1 MQTKLDEAKAELL
14 ENAARV
20 AENSPGWKTGGLGG
34 GPREDE
40 TPAGSRGAGSS
51 AAEDVDS
58 PGRATLLA
66 YLQRYYLHTAPE
78 DLAGRDPVDVAGAAL
93 SHFRLAGTRPQGTAN
108 VRVYTPTVEENGW
121 TCSHSVVEVVT
132 DDMPFLVDSVTNELT
147 RQGRGIHAVIH
158 PQVAVR
164 RDVTGRLVAVLPEG
178 AAGPEER
185 PHDALTESWIH
196 VEVDRESDRSDL
208 KQITTDLLRVL
219 SDVRETVEDWE
230 KMRDS
235 ALRIAEELPG
245 EPTADDLR
253 DQEVEEA
260 RELLRWLAADHF
272 TFLGYR
278 EYRLSDGDSLAAV
291 PGTGLGVLRSD
302 PRHSEDENHPVSPS
316 FSRLPADARAKARE
330 HKLLV
335 ITKANSRATVHRP
348 GYLDYVGVKKFDDKG
363 NVVGERRFLGLFSSA
378 AYTESVRRVPV
389 VRRKVA
395 EVLEGAGFSPN
406 SHDGRDLLQI
416 LETYPRDEL
425 FQTPVDELRSI
436 VTSVLYLQE
445 RRRLRLYLRQDE
457 YGRYYSALV
466 YLPRDRYTTG
476 VRLRLVDILKEE
488 LGGTSVDFTAWN
500 TESILS
506 RLHFVVRVPRGT
518 ELAKLT
524 DADTDRIEGRLVEAA
539 RSWADAFA
547 EALNDE
553 CGEER
558 AAELLR
564 RYGTAIPEG
573 YKADHSPRAAVA
585 DLVHL
590 EALDKTEKDFSLSL
604 YEPVGAGPG
613 ERRFKIYRSGEQ
625 VSLSAVLPVLQRL
638 GVEVVDEHPYELRC
652 SDRTHVWIYDF
663 GLRLPQGGS
672 GSGDYLTED
681 DRDRFQ
687 EAFAAVWTGAAEN
700 DGFNALVLRAGLD
713 WRQAMVLRAYAKYL
727 RQSGSTFSQDYMEDT
742 LRTNVHTTRLLV
754 SLFEARM
761 SPSRQRAG
769 TELIDGLMEELD
781 GALDQVASLD
791 EDRILRSFLTLI
803 KATLRTNYFQSAG
816 EGSIGRGQSA
826 GEGSI
831 GRGQS
836 AGEGSARVHGT
847 DKASARVHGTGEA
860 SARVH
865 GTGEASA
872 RSHSTDKASARVHGT
887 GEASARSHGTDKASA
902 RSHST
907 GEASARRG
915 QKAPGGE
922 PHRYVSMKF
931 DPQAIPDLPA
941 PRPAYEIW
949 VYSPRVEG
957 VHLRFGKVARGGL
970 RWSDRREDFRTE
982 ILGLV
987 KAQMVKNTVIV
998 PVGAK
1003 GGFVAKQL
1011 PDPAADRD
1019 AWLAEGIASYKVF
1032 ISALLDITDNMV
1044 AGEVVPP
1051 ADVVRHD
1058 GDDTYLV
1065 VAADKG
1071 TASFSDIANDVAVA
1085 YDFWLG
1091 DAFASGGSAGYDHKG
1106 MGITARGAWE
1116 SVKRHFRELGHDTQ
1130 SEDFTVVGVGDMSG
1144 DVFGNGMLL
1153 SEHIRLVA
1161 AFDHR
1166 HIFLD
1171 PHPDAATSYAERR
1184 RLYDVPRSSWADY
1197 DKGLLS
1203 PGGGIHPRTAK
1214 SIPVNAHVRE
1224 ALGIEP
1230 GVTKLTPADLMK
1242 AILAAPVDLLWNGGI
1257 GTYVK
1262 ASTESNAD
1270 VGDKANDA
1278 IRVNGEDL
1286 RAKVVGEG
1294 GNLGLTQLGRIEFAR
1309 RGADGE
1315 GGKVNTDAIDNSA
1328 GVDTS
1333 DHEVNIK
1340 ILLNGLVTE
1349 GDMTVKQR
1357 NKLLAAMTDEIGEL
1371 VLRNNYAQN
1380 TALGNAQAQAPSLLH
1395 AHQRFMRRLVR
1406 DGHLNRA
1413 LEFLPPERQ
1422 IRELLNSGRG
1432 LSQPELAVLLAYT
1445 KITVA
1450 DELIHTGL
1458 PDDPYLRKLLLAY
1471 FPQQLREQFPERI
1484 GSHALRREIIT
1495 TVLVNDTVNTGG
1507 STFLHRLREE
1517 TGASVEEIVRAQT
1530 ASREIFGLSAV
1541 WDAVEALDNR
1551 APAAVQTRIRLHSR
1565 RLVERGT
1572 RWLLGNRPQPLEIA
1586 GTIEFFAAGVE
1597 RVWAQL
1603 PTMLRGAEL
1612 EWYQRI
1618 LAELTD
1624 AGVPEELAL
1633 RVAGFSSAFPT
1644 LDIVAIADRTKQDP
1658 LSVAEVYYDLGD
1670 RLRISRL
1677 MDRIVELP
1685 RADRWQSMAR
1695 ASIREDLYAAHAG
1708 LTSDVLTVGNGNA
1721 TPEERFAA
1729 WERKN
1734 AAILSR
1740 SRATLD
1746 EIQSSDAF
1754 DLANLSVAMRT
1765 MRGLLRTHS

>member
-14 ENAARV
+14 VRAARV
-20 AENSPGWKTGGLGG
+20 AENSPAGGQPSTGSTSAG
-34 GPREDE
+34 
-40 TPAGSRGAGSS
+40 TPDR
-51 AAEDVDS
+51 D
-58 PGRATLLA
+58 TLLA

-78 DLAGRDPVDVAGAAL
+78 DLADRDPVDVFGAAL
-93 SHFRLAGTRPQGTAN
+93 SHYRLAENRPQGTAN
-108 VRVYTPTVEENGW
+108 VRVHTPTVEENGW

-132 DDMPFLVDSVTNELT
+132 DDMPFLVDSVTNELS
-147 RQGRGIHAVIH
+147 RQGRGIHVVIH
-158 PQVAVR
+158 PQVTVR
-164 RDVTGRLVAVLPEG
+164 RDLTGRLIEVISADGRRRDEKL
-178 AAGPEER
+178 
-185 PHDALTESWIH
+185 PHDACVESWIH
-196 VEVDRESDRSDL
+196 VEIDRETDRSDL
-208 KQITTDLLRVL
+208 KQITADLLRVL
-219 SDVRETVEDWE
+219 NDVREAVEDWE

-235 ALRIAEELPG
+235 ALRIAEELPS

-278 EYRLSDGDSLAAV
+278 EYELTADDALSAV
-291 PGTGLGVLRSD
+291 PGTGLGILRSD
-302 PRHSEDENHPVSPS
+302 PHHSGTEDHPVSPS
-316 FSRLPADARAKARE
+316 FSRLPADVRAKARE

-335 ITKANSRATVHRP
+335 LTKANSRSTVHRP
-348 GYLDYVGVKKFDDKG
+348 SYLDYVGVKKFDADG

-395 EVLEGAGFSPN
+395 EVLETAGFSPN

-425 FQTPVDELRSI
+425 FQTPVDQLTSI

-466 YLPRDRYTTG
+466 YLPRDRYTTA
-476 VRLRLVDILKEE
+476 VRLRLIDILKEE
-488 LGGTSVDFTAWN
+488 LGGISVDFTAWN

-506 RLHFVVRVPRGT
+506 RLHFVVRVPPGT
-518 ELAKLT
+518 ELPGLT
-524 DADTDRIEGRLVEAA
+524 DADTERIEGRLVEAA
-539 RSWADAFA
+539 RSWADGFSEAMNA
-547 EALNDE
+547 EL
-553 CGEER
+553 GEER

-564 RYGTAIPEG
+564 RYGHAFPEG

-590 EALDKTEKDFSLSL
+590 EQLTHGRNSFSLSL
-604 YEPVGAGPG
+604 YEPVGAGPN
-613 ERRFKIYRSGEQ
+613 ERRFKIYRIGEQ

-638 GVEVVDEHPYELRC
+638 GVEVVDERPYELRC
-652 SDRTHVWIYDF
+652 ADRTHAWIYDF
-663 GLRLPQGGS
+663 GLRMPKSNGNDGHLA
-672 GSGDYLTED
+672 D
-681 DRDRFQ
+681 DARERFQ
-687 EAFAAVWTGAAEN
+687 EAFSAVWTGQAEN
-700 DGFNALVLRAGLD
+700 DGFNALVLSAGLD

-727 RQSGSTFSQDYMEDT
+727 RQAGSTFSQDYMEDT
-742 LRTNVHTTRLLV
+742 LRNNVHTTRLLI

-761 SPSRQRAG
+761 SPERQIAG
-769 TELIDGLMEELD
+769 TELIDGLLEELD

-791 EDRILRSFLTLI
+791 EDRILRSFLTVI
-803 KATLRTNYFQSAG
+803 KATLRTSFF
-816 EGSIGRGQSA
+816 
-826 GEGSI
+826 
-831 GRGQS
+831 
-836 AGEGSARVHGT
+836 
-847 DKASARVHGTGEA
+847 
-860 SARVH
+860 
-865 GTGEASA
+865 
-872 RSHSTDKASARVHGT
+872 
-887 GEASARSHGTDKASA
+887 
-902 RSHST
+902 
-907 GEASARRG
+907 
-915 QKAPGGE
+915 QKAATGE
-922 PHRYVSMKF
+922 PHGYVSMKF

-982 ILGLV
+982 VLGLV

-1003 GGFVAKQL
+1003 GGFVAKNL
-1011 PDPAADRD
+1011 PDPSVDRD
-1019 AWLAEGIASYKVF
+1019 AWMAEGIASYKTF

-1051 ADVVRHD
+1051 RDVVRHD
-1058 GDDTYLV
+1058 EDDTYLV

-1071 TASFSDIANDVAVA
+1071 TATFSDIANEIAVA
-1085 YDFWLG
+1085 YNFWLG
-1091 DAFASGGSAGYDHKG
+1091 DAFASGGSVGYDHKG

-1130 SEDFTVVGVGDMSG
+1130 NEDFTVVGVGDMSG

-1166 HIFLD
+1166 HIFID
-1171 PHPDAATSYAERR
+1171 PNPDAATSYAERR
-1184 RLYDVPRSSWADY
+1184 RLFELPRSSWADY
-1197 DKGLLS
+1197 NTDLLS
-1203 PGGGIHPRTAK
+1203 AGGGVHPRSAK
-1214 SIPVNAHVRE
+1214 AIPVNSHIRE
-1224 ALGIEP
+1224 ALGIER
-1230 GVTKLTPADLMK
+1230 GITKMTPADLMK
-1242 AILAAPVDLLWNGGI
+1242 AILQAPVDLLWNGGI

-1262 ASTESNAD
+1262 SSAESNAD

-1286 RAKVVGEG
+1286 RVKVVGEG
-1294 GNLGLTQLGRIEFAR
+1294 GNLGATQLGRIEFAR
-1309 RGADGE
+1309 RGAGGE
-1315 GGKVNTDAIDNSA
+1315 GGRINTDAIDNSA

-1340 ILLNGLVTE
+1340 ILLNGLVAD

-1357 NKLLAAMTDEIGEL
+1357 NQLLATMTDEVGSL

-1380 TALGNAQAQAPSLLH
+1380 TALANAVTQAPSLLH
-1395 AHQRFMRRLVR
+1395 AHQRFMRRLER
-1406 DGHLNRA
+1406 DGHLNRP
-1413 LEFLPPERQ
+1413 LEFLPTDRQ
-1422 IRELLNSGRG
+1422 IRELLSAGRG
-1432 LSQPELAVLLAYT
+1432 LSQPELAVLMAYT

-1458 PDDPYLRKLLLAY
+1458 PDDPHLRTLLHAY
-1471 FPQQLREQFPERI
+1471 FPKALRDQFGEQI
-1484 GSHALRREIIT
+1484 DAHALRREIIT

-1517 TGASVEEIVRAQT
+1517 TGASIEEVVRAQF
-1530 ASREIFGLSAV
+1530 AARAIFGLSDV
-1541 WDAVEALDNR
+1541 WDAVEALDNKVG
-1551 APAAVQTRIRLHSR
+1551 ADVQTRIRLHSR

-1572 RWLLGNRPQPLEIA
+1572 RWLLGNRPQPLQLAE
-1586 GTIEFFAAGVE
+1586 TIEFFSDGVA
-1597 RVWAQL
+1597 RVWDEL
-1603 PTMLRGAEL
+1603 PKLLRGADL
-1612 EWYQRI
+1612 EWYQGI
-1618 LAELTD
+1618 LDELTD

-1633 RVAGFSSAFPT
+1633 RVAGFSSAFPA
-1644 LDIVAIADRTKQDP
+1644 LDIVAIAERTGKTPMQ
-1658 LSVAEVYYDLGD
+1658 VAEVYYDLAD
-1670 RLRISRL
+1670 RLSITQL
-1677 MDRIVELP
+1677 MDRIIELP

-1708 LTSDVLTVGNGNA
+1708 LTQDVLSVGNGA
-1721 TPEERFAA
+1721 SAPEERFKA
-1729 WERKN
+1729 WEEKN
-1734 AAILSR
+1734 AAILT
-1740 SRATLD
+1740 RARTTLE
-1746 EIQSSDAF
+1746 EIQGSDAF

-1765 MRGLLRTHS
+1765 MRTMLRTRV

>member
-14 ENAARV
+14 ARAAEV
-20 AENSPGWKTGGLGG
+20 ADNSPGGGAG
-34 GPREDE
+34 GPGGVPRVRIAAAGPEGGTVGPDE
-40 TPAGSRGAGSS
+40 GSGPAA
-51 AAEDVDS
+51 VL
-58 PGRATLLA
+58 T

-78 DLAGRDPVDVAGAAL
+78 DVAGRDPVDVFGAAS
-93 SHFRLAGTRPQGTAN
+93 SHYRLAQNRPQGTAN
-108 VRVYTPTVEENGW
+108 VRVHTPTVEENGW
-121 TCSHSVVEVVT
+121 TSSHSVVEVVT
-132 DDMPFLVDSVTNELT
+132 DDMPFLVDSVTNELS
-147 RQGRGIHAVIH
+147 RQGRGIHVVIH
-158 PQVAVR
+158 PQVVVR
-164 RDVTGRLVAVLPEG
+164 RDVAGKLIEVLADGGGAPVTSKGRKDKNAAP
-178 AAGPEER
+178 AGPEL
-185 PHDALTESWIH
+185 PHDALVESWIH
-196 VEVDRESDRSDL
+196 VEIDRETDREDL
-208 KQITTDLLRVL
+208 QQITADLRRVL
-219 SDVRETVEDWE
+219 SDVRETVEDWD
-230 KMRDS
+230 KMRDT
-235 ALRIAEELPG
+235 ALRISDELPG
-245 EPTADDLR
+245 EPLDDLP
-253 DQEVEEA
+253 EEEIEEA

-278 EYRLSDGDSLAAV
+278 EYELRDSDALSAV
-291 PGTGLGVLRSD
+291 PGTGLGILRSD
-302 PRHSEDENHPVSPS
+302 PQHSGDEAHPVSPS
-316 FSRLPADARAKARE
+316 FDRLPADARAKARE
-330 HKLLV
+330 HRLLV
-335 ITKANSRATVHRP
+335 LTKANSRSTVHRP
-348 GYLDYVGVKKFDDKG
+348 SYLDYVGVKKFDAKG
-363 NVVGERRFLGLFSSA
+363 NVVGERRFLGLFSSS

-395 EVLEGAGFSPN
+395 EVLEGAGFSHN

-416 LETYPRDEL
+416 METYPRDEL
-425 FQTPVDELRSI
+425 FQTPADQLRSI

-476 VRLRLVDILKEE
+476 VRLRLIDILKEE

-506 RLHFVVRVPRGT
+506 RLHFVIRVAPGT
-518 ELAKLT
+518 ELPDLT
-524 DADTDRIEGRLVEAA
+524 DADADRIEARLVEAA
-539 RSWADAFA
+539 RSWADGFQ
-547 EALNDE
+547 EALTAE

-564 RYGTAIPEG
+564 RYARAFPEG

-590 EALDKTEKDFSLSL
+590 EALKKGEKDFSLSL

-613 ERRFKIYRSGEQ
+613 DRRFKIYRTGEP
-625 VSLSAVLPVLQRL
+625 VSLSAVLPALQRL
-638 GVEVVDEHPYELRC
+638 GVEVVDERPYELRC
-652 SDRTHVWIYDF
+652 ADRTTAWVYDF
-663 GLRLPQGGS
+663 GLRMPVEYGHGGHLAD
-672 GSGDYLTED
+672 GARE
-681 DRDRFQ
+681 RFQ
-687 EAFAAVWTGAAEN
+687 AAFAAVWTGAAEN
-700 DGFNALVLRAGLD
+700 DGFNALVLSAGLD

-727 RQSGSTFSQDYMEDT
+727 RQAGGTFSQDYMEDT
-742 LRTNVHTTRLLV
+742 LRNNVHTTRLLV

-761 SPSRQRAG
+761 SPGRQRAG
-769 TELIDGLMEELD
+769 RELTDGLLEELD

-791 EDRILRSFLTLI
+791 EDRILRSFLTVI
-803 KATLRTNYFQSAG
+803 KATLRTNFFQRA
-816 EGSIGRGQSA
+816 
-826 GEGSI
+826 
-831 GRGQS
+831 
-836 AGEGSARVHGT
+836 
-847 DKASARVHGTGEA
+847 D
-860 SARVH
+860 
-865 GTGEASA
+865 
-872 RSHSTDKASARVHGT
+872 D
-887 GEASARSHGTDKASA
+887 
-902 RSHST
+902 
-907 GEASARRG
+907 
-915 QKAPGGE
+915 GE
-922 PHRYVSMKF
+922 PHGYVSMKF

-941 PRPAYEIW
+941 PRPAFEIW

-1003 GGFVAKQL
+1003 GGFVAKHL
-1011 PDPAADRD
+1011 PDPAVDRD
-1019 AWLAEGIASYKVF
+1019 AWLAEGIAAYRTF

-1044 AGEVVPP
+1044 AGEVVHP

-1058 GDDTYLV
+1058 EDDTYLV

-1071 TASFSDIANDVAVA
+1071 TASFSDIANEVAVA
-1085 YDFWLG
+1085 YGFWLG

-1166 HIFLD
+1166 HIFID
-1171 PHPDAATSYAERR
+1171 PDPDPAVSYAERR
-1184 RLYDVPRSSWADY
+1184 RLFDLPRSSWADY
-1197 DKGLLS
+1197 DTKLLS
-1203 PGGGIHPRTAK
+1203 AGGGVHPRNAK

-1224 ALGIEP
+1224 ALGIEA
-1230 GVTKLTPADLMK
+1230 GVTKMAPADLMR
-1242 AILAAPVDLLWNGGI
+1242 AILRAPVDLLWNGGI

-1262 ASTESNAD
+1262 SSAETDAD

-1278 IRVNGEDL
+1278 IRVDGEEL

-1294 GNLGLTQLGRIEFAR
+1294 GNLGATQLGRIEFAR
-1309 RGADGE
+1309 A
-1315 GGKVNTDAIDNSA
+1315 GGRINTDAIDNSA

-1340 ILLNGLVTE
+1340 ILLNGLVRD

-1357 NKLLAAMTDEIGEL
+1357 NKLLAEMTDEVGKL

-1380 TALGNAQAQAPSLLH
+1380 VALGNACAQAPSLLH
-1395 AHQRFMRRLVR
+1395 AHHRSIRRLEK
-1406 DGHLNRA
+1406 DGGLDRA
-1413 LEFLPPERQ
+1413 LEFLPADRQ
-1422 IRELLNSGRG
+1422 IRELLNAGKG

-1445 KITVA
+1445 KITTA
-1450 DELIHTGL
+1450 DELIGTSL
-1458 PDDPYLRKLLLAY
+1458 PDDPHLQKLVHSY
-1471 FPQQLREQFPERI
+1471 FPEQLRERFPAAVD
-1484 GSHALRREIIT
+1484 GHALRREIIT

-1517 TGASVEEIVRAQT
+1517 TGASLEEIVRAQ
-1530 ASREIFGLSAV
+1530 AAAREIFGLSAV

-1551 APAAVQTRIRLHSR
+1551 VPADVLTRIRLHSR
-1565 RLVERGT
+1565 RLVERAT
-1572 RWLLGNRPQPLEIA
+1572 RWLLGNRPQPVAIA
-1586 GTIEFFAAGVE
+1586 ETIAFFRDRVAEVWERMPSLLRGADDTWYRSILDELTAAGVPRE
-1597 RVWAQL
+1597 
-1603 PTMLRGAEL
+1603 
-1612 EWYQRI
+1612 
-1618 LAELTD
+1618 LAE
-1624 AGVPEELAL
+1624 

-1644 LDIVAIADRTKQDP
+1644 LDIVAIADRTDQEP
-1658 LSVAEVYYDLGD
+1658 LAVAEVYYDLAD
-1670 RLRISRL
+1670 RLRITQL
-1677 MDRIVELP
+1677 MDRIIELP
-1685 RADRWQSMAR
+1685 RSDRWQSMAR
-1695 ASIREDLYAAHAG
+1695 ASIREDLFAAHAA
-1708 LTSDVLTVGNGNA
+1708 LTADVLAAGDGSS
-1721 TPEERFAA
+1721 TPEERFKA
-1729 WERKN
+1729 WEEKN

-1740 SRATLD
+1740 SRSTLE

-1765 MRGLLRTHS
+1765 MRTLLRTHG

>member
-14 ENAARV
+14 ARAARV
-20 AENSPGWKTGGLGG
+20 AEHSPVGGHLPTG
-34 GPREDE
+34 
-40 TPAGSRGAGSS
+40 
-51 AAEDVDS
+51 AEQGKRPDQ
-58 PGRATLLA
+58 GTLLA

-78 DLAGRDPVDVAGAAL
+78 DLADRDPVDIFGAAL
-93 SHFRLAGTRPQGTAN
+93 SHYRLAENRPQGTAN
-108 VRVYTPTVEENGW
+108 VRVHTPTVEENGW

-132 DDMPFLVDSVTNELT
+132 DDMPFLVDSVTNELS
-147 RQGRGIHAVIH
+147 RQGRGIHVVIH
-158 PQVAVR
+158 PQVVVR
-164 RDVTGRLVAVLPEG
+164 RDVTGKLIEVLPSETNG
-178 AAGPEER
+178 KARGRAL
-185 PHDALTESWIH
+185 PHDALVESWIH
-196 VEVDRESDRSDL
+196 VEFDRETDRADL
-208 KQITTDLLRVL
+208 KQITSDLLRVL
-219 SDVRETVEDWE
+219 SDVREAVEDWE
-230 KMRDS
+230 KMRDA
-235 ALRIAEELPG
+235 ALRIADELPS

-253 DQEVEEA
+253 DQEVDEA
-260 RELLRWLAADHF
+260 RELLRWLADDHF
-272 TFLGYR
+272 TFLGFR
-278 EYRLSDGDSLAAV
+278 EYELTENDSLAAV
-291 PGTGLGVLRSD
+291 PGTGLGILRSD
-302 PRHSEDENHPVSPS
+302 PHHSGDETHPVSPS
-316 FSRLPADARAKARE
+316 FSRLPADARKKARE

-335 ITKANSRATVHRP
+335 LTKANSRSTVHRP
-348 GYLDYVGVKKFDDKG
+348 SYLDYVGVKKFNADG
-363 NVVGERRFLGLFSSA
+363 EVIGERRFLGLFSSA

-389 VRRKVA
+389 IRRKVA

-406 SHDGRDLLQI
+406 SHDGRDLMQI

-425 FQTPVDELRSI
+425 FQTPVDQLRSI

-476 VRLRLVDILKEE
+476 VRLRLIEILKEE

-506 RLHFVVRVPRGT
+506 RLHFVVRVPVGT
-518 ELAKLT
+518 ELPGLT
-524 DADTDRIEGRLVEAA
+524 DADTERIEARLVEAA
-539 RSWADAFA
+539 RSWADGFA
-547 EALNDE
+547 EALNAE

-564 RYGTAIPEG
+564 RYGNAFPEG

-585 DLVHL
+585 DLAHIDQL
-590 EALDKTEKDFSLSL
+590 TRSGKEFSLSL

-613 ERRFKIYRSGEQ
+613 ERRFKIYRTGEQ

-638 GVEVVDEHPYELRC
+638 GCEVVDERPYELRS
-652 SDRTHVWIYDF
+652 SDRTTAWIYDF
-663 GLRLPQGGS
+663 GLRMPKAS
-672 GSGDYLTED
+672 GNGDHLAD
-681 DRDRFQ
+681 DARERFQ
-687 EAFAAVWTGAAEN
+687 DAFAAVWTGEAEN
-700 DGFNALVLRAGLD
+700 DGFNSLVLGAGLN

-727 RQSGSTFSQDYMEDT
+727 RQAGSTFSQDYMEDT

-761 SPSRQRAG
+761 SPNRQRAG
-769 TELIDGLMEELD
+769 TELTDGLLEELD

-791 EDRILRSFLTLI
+791 EDRILRSFLTVI
-803 KATLRTNYFQSAG
+803 KATLRTNFFQEAAG
-816 EGSIGRGQSA
+816 GKQ
-826 GEGSI
+826 
-831 GRGQS
+831 
-836 AGEGSARVHGT
+836 
-847 DKASARVHGTGEA
+847 
-860 SARVH
+860 
-865 GTGEASA
+865 
-872 RSHSTDKASARVHGT
+872 HS
-887 GEASARSHGTDKASA
+887 
-902 RSHST
+902 
-907 GEASARRG
+907 
-915 QKAPGGE
+915 
-922 PHRYVSMKF
+922 YVSMKF

-1011 PDPAADRD
+1011 PDPSVDRD
-1019 AWLAEGIASYKVF
+1019 AWLAEGIACYKIF
-1032 ISALLDITDNMV
+1032 ISALLDITDNLV

-1051 ADVVRHD
+1051 ADVVCHD
-1058 GDDTYLV
+1058 EDDTYLV

-1071 TASFSDIANDVAVA
+1071 TASFSDIANEVALS
-1085 YDFWLG
+1085 YNFWLG

-1130 SEDFTVVGVGDMSG
+1130 TQDFTVVGVGDMSG

-1166 HIFLD
+1166 HIFID
-1171 PHPDAATSYAERR
+1171 PNPDAAPSYAERR
-1184 RLYDVPRSSWADY
+1184 RLFELPRSSWADY
-1197 DKGLLS
+1197 NKELLS
-1203 PGGGIHPRTAK
+1203 QGGGIHSRSAK
-1214 SIPVNAHVRE
+1214 SIPVNAQMRA
-1224 ALGIEP
+1224 ALGIKA
-1230 GVTKLTPADLMK
+1230 GIAKMTPAELMK
-1242 AILAAPVDLLWNGGI
+1242 AILKAPVDLLWNGGI

-1286 RAKVVGEG
+1286 RVKVVGEG
-1294 GNLGLTQLGRIEFAR
+1294 GNLGLTQLGRIEFDR
-1309 RGADGE
+1309 H
-1315 GGKVNTDAIDNSA
+1315 GGKINTDAIDNSA

-1340 ILLNGLVTE
+1340 ILLNGLVSD
-1349 GDMTVKQR
+1349 GDLTVKQR
-1357 NKLLAAMTDEIGEL
+1357 NKLLAGMTDEVGRL

-1380 TALGNAQAQAPSLLH
+1380 VALANAVAQSPSLLH
-1395 AHQRFMRRLVR
+1395 AHQRFIRRLER
-1406 DGHLNRA
+1406 DGALDRG
-1413 LEFLPPERQ
+1413 LEFLPTDRQ
-1422 IRELLNSGRG
+1422 IRELLNAGKG

-1450 DELIHTGL
+1450 DELIRTPL
-1458 PDDPYLRKLLLAY
+1458 PDDPYLRRLLHAY
-1471 FPQQLREQFPERI
+1471 FPKPLREKFPEAI
-1484 GSHALRREIIT
+1484 DGHALRREIVT

-1517 TGASVEEIVRAQT
+1517 TGASVEEIVRAHT
-1530 ASREIFGLSAV
+1530 AAREIFGLNAV
-1541 WDAVEALDNR
+1541 WDAVEALDNKV
-1551 APAAVQTRIRLHSR
+1551 AADVQTRIRLHSR
-1565 RLVERGT
+1565 RLIERGT
-1572 RWLLGNRPQPLEIA
+1572 RWLLGNRPQPLELA
-1586 GTIEFFAAGVE
+1586 GTIDFFAE
-1597 RVWAQL
+1597 RVEQVWGEL
-1603 PTMLRGAEL
+1603 PKMLRGNDM
-1612 EWYQRI
+1612 EWYERI
-1618 LAELTD
+1618 LQELTD

-1644 LDIVAIADRTKQDP
+1644 LDIVAIADRTKKEP
-1658 LSVAEVYYDLGD
+1658 MAVAEVYYDLAD
-1670 RLRISRL
+1670 RLQITQL
-1677 MDRIVELP
+1677 MDRIIELP

-1695 ASIREDLYAAHAG
+1695 ASIREDLYAAHAM
-1708 LTSDVLTVGNGNA
+1708 LTADVLSVGNGA
-1721 TPEERFAA
+1721 STPEERFKA
-1729 WERKN
+1729 WEQKN
-1734 AAILSR
+1734 AAILGRAR
-1740 SRATLD
+1740 STLE
-1746 EIQSSDAF
+1746 EIQSSDTF

-1765 MRGLLRTHS
+1765 MRQLLRMHS

>member
-14 ENAARV
+14 ARAARV
-20 AENSPGWKTGGLGG
+20 AENSPAGGHLPTGTEQGKR
-34 GPREDE
+34 PDRD
-40 TPAGSRGAGSS
+40 
-51 AAEDVDS
+51 
-58 PGRATLLA
+58 TLLT

-78 DLAGRDPVDVAGAAL
+78 DLTDRDPVDVFGAAL
-93 SHFRLAGTRPQGTAN
+93 SHYRLAENRPQGTAN
-108 VRVYTPTVEENGW
+108 VRVHTPTVEENGW

-132 DDMPFLVDSVTNELT
+132 DDMPFLVDSVTNELS
-147 RQGRGIHAVIH
+147 RQGRGIHVVIH
-158 PQVAVR
+158 PQVVVR
-164 RDVTGRLVAVLPEG
+164 RDVTGKLIEVLPSDTH
-178 AAGPEER
+178 AKDL
-185 PHDALTESWIH
+185 PHDALVESWIH
-196 VEVDRESDRSDL
+196 VEIDRETDRADL
-208 KQITTDLLRVL
+208 KQITADLLRVL
-219 SDVRETVEDWE
+219 SDVREAVEDWE
-230 KMRDS
+230 KMRDA
-235 ALRIAEELPG
+235 ALRIAEQLPD
-245 EPTADDLR
+245 EPKADDLPE
-253 DQEVEEA
+253 QEVEEA
-260 RELLRWLAADHF
+260 RELLRWLSADHF

-278 EYRLSDGDSLAAV
+278 EYELTDADALAAV
-291 PGTGLGVLRSD
+291 PGTGLGILRSD
-302 PRHSEDENHPVSPS
+302 PPHHEDEAHPVSPS

-335 ITKANSRATVHRP
+335 LTKANSRATVHRP
-348 GYLDYVGVKKFDDKG
+348 SYLDYIGVKKFDAEG

-425 FQTPVDELRSI
+425 FQTPADQLRAI

-476 VRLRLVDILKEE
+476 VRLRLIDILKEE

-506 RLHFVVRVPRGT
+506 RIHFVVRVPVGT
-518 ELAKLT
+518 ELPHLT
-524 DADTDRIEGRLVEAA
+524 DADTERIEARLVEAA
-539 RSWADAFA
+539 RSWADGFG
-547 EALNDE
+547 EALNAE
-553 CGEER
+553 FGEER

-564 RYGTAIPEG
+564 RYAGAFQEG
-573 YKADHSPRAAVA
+573 YKADHSPRSAVA
-585 DLVHL
+585 DLVRMEEL
-590 EALDKTEKDFSLSL
+590 AESGKDFALSL

-613 ERRFKIYRSGEQ
+613 ERRFKIYRTGEQ

-638 GVEVVDEHPYELRC
+638 GCEVVDERPYELRC
-652 SDRTHVWIYDF
+652 ADRTHAWIYDF
-663 GLRLPQGGS
+663 GLRMPKTGAN
-672 GSGDYLTED
+672 GDYLAD
-681 DRDRFQ
+681 DARERFQ
-687 EAFAAVWTGAAEN
+687 DAFAAVWTGEAEN
-700 DGFNALVLRAGLD
+700 DGFNSLVLGAGLN
-713 WRQAMVLRAYAKYL
+713 WREAMVLRAYAKYL
-727 RQSGSTFSQDYMEDT
+727 RQAGSTFSQDYMEDT
-742 LRTNVHTTRLLV
+742 LRNNVHTTRLLI

-761 SPSRQRAG
+761 SPDRQRAG
-769 TELIDGLMEELD
+769 TELIDGLLEELD

-791 EDRILRSFLTLI
+791 EDRILRAFLTVI
-803 KATLRTNYFQSAG
+803 KATLRTNFFQEAAG
-816 EGSIGRGQSA
+816 GA
-826 GEGSI
+826 P
-831 GRGQS
+831 
-836 AGEGSARVHGT
+836 HG
-847 DKASARVHGTGEA
+847 
-860 SARVH
+860 
-865 GTGEASA
+865 
-872 RSHSTDKASARVHGT
+872 
-887 GEASARSHGTDKASA
+887 
-902 RSHST
+902 
-907 GEASARRG
+907 
-915 QKAPGGE
+915 
-922 PHRYVSMKF
+922 YVSMKF

-941 PRPAYEIW
+941 PRPAFEIW

-1011 PDPAADRD
+1011 PDPSVNRD
-1019 AWLAEGIASYKVF
+1019 AWLAEGIACYRIF
-1032 ISALLDITDNMV
+1032 ISALLDITDNLV

-1051 ADVVRHD
+1051 AQVVRHD
-1058 GDDTYLV
+1058 EDDTYLV

-1071 TASFSDIANDVAVA
+1071 TASFSDIANEVAVA
-1085 YDFWLG
+1085 YNFWLG

-1130 SEDFTVVGVGDMSG
+1130 TQDFTVVGVGDMSG

-1166 HIFLD
+1166 HIFID
-1171 PHPDAATSYAERR
+1171 PNPDAALSYAERR
-1184 RLYDVPRSSWADY
+1184 RLFELPRSSWADY
-1197 DKGLLS
+1197 NKELLS
-1203 PGGGIHPRTAK
+1203 HGGGIHPRTAK
-1214 SIPVNAHVRE
+1214 SIPVNAAMRE
-1224 ALGIEP
+1224 ALGIRP
-1230 GVTKLTPADLMK
+1230 GIAKMTPAELMQ
-1242 AILAAPVDLLWNGGI
+1242 AILKAPVDLLWNGGI

-1262 ASTESNAD
+1262 ASTESHTD

-1286 RAKVVGEG
+1286 RVRVVGEG
-1294 GNLGLTQLGRIEFAR
+1294 GNLGLTQLGRIEFDR
-1309 RGADGE
+1309 N
-1315 GGKVNTDAIDNSA
+1315 GGKINTDAIDNSA

-1340 ILLNGLVTE
+1340 ILLNGLVAD

-1357 NKLLAAMTDEIGEL
+1357 NQLLAQMTDEVGAL

-1380 TALGNAQAQAPSLLH
+1380 TALANAVAQSPSLLH
-1395 AHQRFMRRLVR
+1395 AHQRFMRRLGR
-1406 DGHLNRA
+1406 DGHLDRA
-1413 LEFLPPERQ
+1413 LEFLPNDRQ
-1422 IRELLNSGRG
+1422 IRELLGAGKG

-1450 DELIHTGL
+1450 DELIGTDL
-1458 PDDPYLRKLLLAY
+1458 PDDPYLRRLLHAY
-1471 FPQQLREQFPERI
+1471 FPKPLREQFGEAI
-1484 GSHALRREIIT
+1484 DAHALRREIVT

-1517 TGASVEEIVRAQT
+1517 TGASIEEIVRAQT
-1530 ASREIFGLSAV
+1530 AAREIFGLSAV
-1541 WDAVEALDNR
+1541 WDAVEALDNQV
-1551 APAAVQTRIRLHSR
+1551 AADVQTRIRLHSR

-1572 RWLLGNRPQPLEIA
+1572 RWLLGNRPQPLELA
-1586 GTIEFFAAGVE
+1586 GTIEFFAE
-1597 RVWAQL
+1597 RVEQVWTEL
-1603 PTMLRGAEL
+1603 PKMLRGADL
-1612 EWYQRI
+1612 EWYQGI
-1618 LAELTD
+1618 LDELTG
-1624 AGVPEELAL
+1624 AGVPEFLAL

-1644 LDIVAIADRTKQDP
+1644 LDIVAISDRTGQDP
-1658 LSVAEVYYDLGD
+1658 LAVAEVYYDLAD
-1670 RLRISRL
+1670 RLSITQL
-1677 MDRIVELP
+1677 MDRIIELP

-1695 ASIREDLYAAHAG
+1695 ASIREDLYAAHAA
-1708 LTSDVLTVGNGNA
+1708 LTADVLSVGNGTS
-1721 TPEERFAA
+1721 TPEERFEA
-1729 WERKN
+1729 WEQKN
-1734 AAILSR
+1734 AAILG
-1740 SRATLD
+1740 RARTTLE
-1746 EIQSSDAF
+1746 EIQSSDTF

-1765 MRGLLRTHS
+1765 MRQLLRTHS